1 MVKKFFRPFICAA
14 CAAMSVICGT
24 VPMFNVYADNETV
37 MADTEAEV
45 HSETQ
50 SSETQASETQTMETQ
65 GSETQ
70 TPETQASGTQTP
82 ETQAPGTQTPETQAP
97 GTQTPETQA
106 PETQTP
112 ETQAPETQ
120 APETQTPETQ
130 APETQAPETECDIRN
145 SVILQMKQ
153 ENDEVAPTDDFVQEV
168 SVSYLDVVD
177 SKITYTLDPSLNVK
191 RIDVGSNTYLEGG
204 QAVISCSD
212 GEKEVPITASI
223 DLSGYTNVTKIVFIP
238 KISSYPGME
247 ANFSV
252 VLKLNEE
259 SAGKGVSEVSCK
271 TLVNVTKDQNTA
283 DFESGLS
290 TKFKTASIGKPALSL
305 TYEGKEYKENGSDAI
320 EFDKE
325 FALNFDSINM
335 TAYGQTSSLFY
346 SITTPTFVTL
356 KEITIPDFIGTS
368 NIKVTATVD
377 GKEVFLGES
386 KPGSKIEVG
395 KNKVSEVKLEIIPDG
410 SEIATKTAGKLV
422 FANDNKK
429 NKKTNNAAFASN
441 LSAEIGGTDSSV
453 SSNIISVNV
462 KSRQIDT
469 PETQPPQTNNNFSGN
484 TSGNISGNAGVDIG
498 DNPGNQEQTE
508 PETENPNDVARKKGE
523 TERKEKIK
531 KEAIQNEKRMKSK
544 QSSILAERL
553 SKIQAQSSVPGS
565 TSVFT
570 AKKKE
575 SQKADEKYADWKV
588 KPINE
593 SIIKDLVPKEI
604 MPISE
609 NLAVHSHVSNRQIYE
624 TN

>member
-1 MVKKFFRPFICAA
+1 M
-14 CAAMSVICGT
+14 
-24 VPMFNVYADNETV
+24 
-37 MADTEAEV
+37 
-45 HSETQ
+45 
-50 SSETQASETQTMETQ
+50 
-65 GSETQ
+65 
-70 TPETQASGTQTP
+70 
-82 ETQAPGTQTPETQAP
+82 
-97 GTQTPETQA
+97 
-106 PETQTP
+106 
-112 ETQAPETQ
+112 
-120 APETQTPETQ
+120 
-130 APETQAPETECDIRN
+130 
-145 SVILQMKQ
+145 
-153 ENDEVAPTDDFVQEV
+153 
-168 SVSYLDVVD
+168 
-177 SKITYTLDPSLNVK
+177 
-191 RIDVGSNTYLEGG
+191 
-204 QAVISCSD
+204 
-212 GEKEVPITASI
+212 
-223 DLSGYTNVTKIVFIP
+223 
-238 KISSYPGME
+238 
-247 ANFSV
+247 
-252 VLKLNEE
+252 
-259 SAGKGVSEVSCK
+259 
-271 TLVNVTKDQNTA
+271 
-283 DFESGLS
+283 
-290 TKFKTASIGKPALSL
+290 
-305 TYEGKEYKENGSDAI
+305 
-320 EFDKE
+320 
-325 FALNFDSINM
+325 
-335 TAYGQTSSLFY
+335 
-346 SITTPTFVTL
+346 
-356 KEITIPDFIGTS
+356 
-368 NIKVTATVD
+368 
-377 GKEVFLGES
+377 
-386 KPGSKIEVG
+386 
-395 KNKVSEVKLEIIPDG
+395 
-410 SEIATKTAGKLV
+410 
-422 FANDNKK
+422 DNKK

-575 SQKADEKYADWKV
+575 PQKADEKYADWKV